1 MPDVQSVPNTF
12 FAERSGIVSIFWFNL
27 RCNSYTTP
35 YPLIITPSLMRL
47 LALDTSTEACS
58 VALLLD
64 GELRLRFQ
72 LTERSHAELVLP
84 MVQALLE
91 EAGLALGDLDG
102 LAFGRGPGAFTGLR
116 IASGVVQGLALGA
129 DLCVVPV
136 SSLAAVAEQVPAAV
150 GESVLVCNDARMG
163 EVYWGVY
170 RREADGSMTELAAEA
185 VSVPDRVG
193 VDAPAARHAA
203 GNALPRYPDLTARLV
218 AAVLQLHD
226 GLYPRADAVARL
238 GALGL
243 AAGRSVPAEG
253 ALPVYVRDDVARPA
267 AATVTGVS

>member
-1 MPDVQSVPNTF
+1 
-12 FAERSGIVSIFWFNL
+12 
-27 RCNSYTTP
+27 
-35 YPLIITPSLMRL
+35 MRL
-47 LALDTSTEACS
+47 LSLDTSTEACS

-64 GELRLRFQ
+64 ETVRLRFQ

-116 IASGVVQGLALGA
+116 IASGVAQGLALGA
-129 DLCVVPV
+129 GLPVVPV

-150 GESVLVCNDARMG
+150 GACVLVCNDARMG

-170 RREADGSMTELAAEA
+170 RREADGSMTELAPEA

-193 VDAPAARHAA
+193 ADAPTALHVA
-203 GNALPRYPDLTARLV
+203 GNALPRYPELASRLV
-218 AAVLQLHD
+218 AAGLSVHED
-226 GLYPRADAVARL
+226 LYPRADAVARL
-238 GALGL
+238 GVLGL
-243 AAGRSVPAEG
+243 AAGRGVRAEE
-253 ALPVYVRDDVARPA
+253 AWPVYVRDDVARPA